1 MTVATILKT
10 KGNNIV
16 TANVGESVADTAV
29 LLAKYKIGAVLVL
42 DKTGKVTGVL
52 SERDIVRA
60 LAASGSGCLNQ
71 NVEDLMTKDVICCAP
86 SDTID
91 EVMALMTD
99 RRIRH
104 LPVMD
109 GSELKG
115 FISIGDVVKRRIS
128 DVEQEAAAMRDYI
141 ATG

>member
-60 LAASGSGCLNQ
+60 LATSGSGCLNQ

>member
-16 TANVGESVADTAV
+16 TVNVGESVADTAV

-42 DKTGKVTGVL
+42 DQTGKVTGVL

-60 LAASGSGCLNQ
+60 LATSGSGCLNQ

-91 EVMALMTD
+91 QVMALMTD

>member
-16 TANVGESVADTAV
+16 SANVGESVADTAV
-29 LLAKYKIGAVLVL
+29 LLSKYKIGAVLVL
-42 DKTGKVTGVL
+42 DEGSKVVGVL

-60 LAASGSGCLNQ
+60 LAESGTGCLSQ
-71 NVEDLMTKDVICCAP
+71 NVEELMTKDVICCAP

-109 GSELKG
+109 GSDLKG
-115 FISIGDVVKRRIS
+115 FISIGDVVKRRIH